1 MLGVAGLGWYK
12 QRRDAA
18 AQLQAIEGRVYRIG
32 ADHAPPYYWHQ
43 PDGRIEGLAVDVMN
57 EAARQAGLRLAW
69 VPVTGQPTEALRQKK
84 VDFWPALNPSIVGRE
99 ALHFSKPWIENH
111 FVAVRIGRAAERH
124 IPVDPESSDDIV
136 GVRNSSTSIQKAMR
150 AFPGARIR
158 AYPYREDALLGLC
171 RGEVSVAAFEAR
183 FLDAALQDRPP
194 PCEGK
199 PFAVQMLRGQQSK
212 LSITSRPEDAMAADL
227 LREGLNRAADAGLFG
242 QAMDKWSALSSSES
256 RTLFAL
262 EEAERQKQSLQ
273 TRLSWGRLLVF
284 SLVLLSWLAYRASR
298 RARAA
303 QRAAE
308 RAAQAKSDFLA
319 NVSHEIRT
327 PLNGVI
333 GMANLL
339 LEREWDESK
348 RADVRTLQESAQS
361 LLSVLNDVLDF
372 SKLEAGRVSLALA
385 PFDPRALLTQV
396 RDLFQSLARQRNL
409 DLQLEL
415 PENLPPGLAG
425 DASRIQQIVM
435 NFTGNA
441 LKFTEA
447 GTVRIFAE
455 VLHRDEWQVGLR
467 IGVQDTGIGIPAEVR
482 RRLFE
487 KFEQGDTS
495 TSRRYGGTGLGL
507 AISKRLAELMGGQVG
522 LTSEVGAGSTFW
534 VDLQLPLAAMPSRS
548 GSNGARARKHYV
560 GRVLVAEDN
569 VVNRQLVTRMLAQ
582 FGLEPRLAEDGQ
594 RALACLREERFDLV
608 LMDCQMPV
616 MDGYEATREWRKLE
630 REMDRE
636 PQRVPVVAITA
647 HAFAEDSARCRE
659 AGMNE
664 YLSKP
669 LEIHALEAVLA
680 KYLEEKQESSPEI
693 NSTLTAQ

>member
-69 VPVTGQPTEALRQKK
+69 VPVTGNQPRHCGKEGGLLAGVESLDCGPGGAAL
-84 VDFWPALNPSIVGRE
+84 
-99 ALHFSKPWIENH
+99 SKPWIENH

-385 PFDPRALLTQV
+385 PFDQ
-396 RDLFQSLARQRNL
+396 
-409 DLQLEL
+409 
-415 PENLPPGLAG
+415 GL
-425 DASRIQQIVM
+425 
-435 NFTGNA
+435 
-441 LKFTEA
+441 
-447 GTVRIFAE
+447 
-455 VLHRDEWQVGLR
+455 
-467 IGVQDTGIGIPAEVR
+467 
-482 RRLFE
+482 
-487 KFEQGDTS
+487 
-495 TSRRYGGTGLGL
+495 
-507 AISKRLAELMGGQVG
+507 
-522 LTSEVGAGSTFW
+522 
-534 VDLQLPLAAMPSRS
+534 
-548 GSNGARARKHYV
+548 
-560 GRVLVAEDN
+560 
-569 VVNRQLVTRMLAQ
+569 
-582 FGLEPRLAEDGQ
+582 
-594 RALACLREERFDLV
+594 C
-608 LMDCQMPV
+608 
-616 MDGYEATREWRKLE
+616 
-630 REMDRE
+630 
-636 PQRVPVVAITA
+636 
-647 HAFAEDSARCRE
+647 
-659 AGMNE
+659 
-664 YLSKP
+664 
-669 LEIHALEAVLA
+669 
-680 KYLEEKQESSPEI
+680 
-693 NSTLTAQ
+693 